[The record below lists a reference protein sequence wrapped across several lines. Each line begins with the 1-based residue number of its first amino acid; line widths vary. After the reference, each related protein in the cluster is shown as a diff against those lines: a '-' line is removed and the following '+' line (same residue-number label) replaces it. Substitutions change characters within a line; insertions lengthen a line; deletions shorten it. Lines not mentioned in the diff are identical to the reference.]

1 MRKQLTLGSLFD
13 GIGGFP
19 LAGIL
24 SGIQPVWAS
33 EIEPFPVRVTAVRF
47 PGMKHYGDI
56 HNLNGGEL
64 EPVDVITFGSPCQNL
79 SLAGARTGLAGEQS
93 SLFFEAVRIVRE
105 MREKTNG
112 TYPRWA
118 VWENV
123 PGALSSAGGDD
134 FRVVLE
140 SLVQI
145 KDPEAVIPM
154 PETRK
159 WLSAGEIMGDTYS
172 LAWRI
177 IDAAKG
183 WGVAQRRRRVFVVV
197 DLDGTCAGK
206 VLFESEGV
214 SRYTPPCGEA
224 RQGTAG
230 SAQKGAGEAG
240 GEGNK
245 TIAFE
250 PGIASRDGGHVWNEV
265 SGTIRAAMGDNQT
278 CVALDYNPTDSRIRI
293 KPDGICQ
300 TLTSRMGTGG
310 NQVPLTLKIRSGC
323 EGGGKGAI
331 WQVDSSATL
340 GCNNDQTLFVPKAY
354 GISSDQSNA
363 MLSDNPHS
371 GVYEADTSRT
381 LDCSGGSPACNQG
394 GIAVVEPI
402 AFTQNQRNEVRDLG
416 GQSGALSASPGMKQ
430 QTYVAAFMGG
440 QGVRAGGLGYREEQ
454 SPTLKAAPSGGNTVP
469 DIVYALQGNMIG
481 RKDEN
486 GPQGCGVNEEV
497 CFTLNTIDR
506 PAVVAPSYCMSV
518 GNNEHI
524 AQEASPTLTVR
535 DYKDPPLVG
544 KPSEAER
551 SPCPQER
558 PSAMLASGRE
568 QTGTITSRAASQK
581 AFLGNQEAFSG
592 DYFVLEEGKQ
602 PAYSLDRAAF
612 NQGENALFGISIE
625 EEQSQTL
632 TAQGPNAVAKPEDID
647 YVVRRLTPGE
657 CCRLQ
662 GYPDGWT
669 ENLGTEEPTDAEL
682 HWWAG
687 VFEDWYRAQGKA
699 AKPPSEARLRKWLKD
714 PRTDAAEY
722 KAYGNSVAV
731 PCVFFVLA
739 GIVWATENKTTEWS
753 DKP

>member
-1 MRKQLTLGSLFD
+1 MSKQLTLGSLFD

-19 LAGIL
+19 LAGMM
-24 SGIQPVWAS
+24 SGIKSLWAS
-33 EIEPFPVRVTAVRF
+33 EIVPFPVRVTAVRF
-47 PGMKHYGDI
+47 PDMKHYGDI

-64 EPVDVITFGSPCQNL
+64 EPVDIITFGSPCQNL

-93 SLFFEAVRIVRE
+93 SLFFEAVRVIRE
-105 MREKTNG
+105 MRDKTNG
-112 TYPRWA
+112 AYPRWA

-123 PGALSSAGGDD
+123 PGALSSARGDD
-134 FRVVLE
+134 FRAVLQ

-145 KDPEAVIPM
+145 KDSKATVPM
-154 PETRK
+154 PATGR
-159 WLSAGEIMGDTYS
+159 WLSAGEIQGCASALDDTYS

-197 DLDGTCAGK
+197 DFNGQRAGQ

-214 SRYTPPCGEA
+214 SGYTPPRGQT
-224 RQGTAG
+224 RQGTACG
-230 SAQKGAGEAG
+230 AQAHAGEAG
-240 GEGNK
+240 GEG
-245 TIAFE
+245 TA
-250 PGIASRDGGHVWNEV
+250 
-265 SGTIRAAMGDNQT
+265 
-278 CVALDYNPTDSRIRI
+278 VAVEFNPTDSRIKI
-293 KPDGICQ
+293 NKDGICQ
-300 TLTSRMGTGG
+300 TLTNRMGTGG

-331 WQVDSSATL
+331 WQVDSSATPD
-340 GCNNDQTLFVPKAY
+340 CKKDQTFFVPKAY

-371 GVYEADTSRT
+371 GIYEAGTSRT
-381 LDCSGGSPACNQG
+381 LDCSGGSPVCNQG

-416 GQSGALSASPGMKQ
+416 GQSGTLSASPGMKQ

-454 SPTLKAAPSGGNTVP
+454 SPTLKSAPSGGNTVP
-469 DIVYALQGNMIG
+469 DVVYALQGNMIG

-486 GPQGCGVNEEV
+486 GPQGCGVNEQI
-497 CFTLNTIDR
+497 CFTLTAVDR
-506 PAVVAPSYCMSV
+506 PAVAAPSYCMAV
-518 GNNEHI
+518 GNNEHL
-524 AQEASPTLTVR
+524 AEEASPTLTVR
-535 DYKDPPLVG
+535 DYKDSPLVG
-544 KPSEAER
+544 KPSADQLAC
-551 SPCPQER
+551 SQER
-558 PSAMLASGRE
+558 PTAMLASGKE

-592 DYFVLEEGKQ
+592 DYFVLEKDKQLSHGEQ

-632 TAQGPNAVAKPEDID
+632 TAQGPNAIAKPEDID
-647 YVVRRLTPGE
+647 YIVRRLTPGE

-682 HWWAG
+682 RWWAE
-687 VFEDWYRAQGKA
+687 VFEDWYRTQGKTT
-699 AKPPSEARLRKWLKD
+699 KRPSEMRLRKWLKD

-739 GIVWATENKTTEWS
+739 GIVWAAEKEAET
-753 DKP
+753 

>member
-1 MRKQLTLGSLFD
+1 MSKQLTLGSLFD

-19 LAGIL
+19 LAGML
-24 SGIQPVWAS
+24 FGIKPIWAS

-47 PGMKHYGDI
+47 PDMEHYGDI
-56 HNLNGGEL
+56 HSLNGGEL
-64 EPVDVITFGSPCQNL
+64 EPVDIITFGSPCQNL

-93 SLFFEAVRIVRE
+93 SLFFEAVRVIRE

-112 TYPRWA
+112 AYPRWA

-145 KDPEAVIPM
+145 KDAQATVPM
-154 PETRK
+154 PETGK
-159 WLSAGEIMGDTYS
+159 WLSAGEIQGCASALGDTYS

-183 WGVAQRRRRVFVVV
+183 WGVAQRRRRIFAVL
-197 DLDGTCAGK
+197 DLDGQCAGK

-214 SRYTPPCGEA
+214 SGYTPPRGQTW
-224 RQGTAG
+224 QGTAEG
-230 SAQKGAGEAG
+230 AQAGVGEAG
-240 GEGNK
+240 GEGS
-245 TIAFE
+245 A
-250 PGIASRDGGHVWNEV
+250 
-265 SGTIRAAMGDNQT
+265 
-278 CVALDYNPTDSRIRI
+278 VAVEFNPTDSRIKI
-293 KPDGICQ
+293 NEDGICQ
-300 TLTSRMGTGG
+300 TLTNRMGTGC

-323 EGGGKGAI
+323 EDGGKGPI

-363 MLSDNPHS
+363 MLSGNPHS
-371 GVYEADTSRT
+371 GIYEADTSRT

-402 AFTQNQRNEVRDLG
+402 VFTQNQRNEVRDLG

-469 DIVYALQGNMIG
+469 DVVYALQGNMIG

-486 GPQGCGVNEEV
+486 GPQGAGVNEEV

-506 PAVVAPSYCMSV
+506 PAVAAPCYCMSV

-524 AQEASPTLTVR
+524 AEEASPTLTVR

-544 KPSEAER
+544 KPSEAEQ
-551 SPCPQER
+551 SAFSQER
-558 PSAMLASGRE
+558 PTAILASGKA

-592 DYFVLEEGKQ
+592 DSFVLEEAKNPPRGNQ

-612 NQGENALFGISIE
+612 NQGENALFGISVE

-632 TAQGPNAVAKPEDID
+632 TAQGPNAVAKPEDVD
-647 YVVRRLTPGE
+647 YIVRRLTPGE

-682 HWWAG
+682 RWWAG
-687 VFEDWYRAQGKA
+687 VFEDWYRAQGKNG
-699 AKPPSEARLRKWLKD
+699 KPPSEAWLRKWLKD
-714 PRTDAAEY
+714 SRTDAAEY

-739 GIVWATENKTTEWS
+739 GIVWAVETEG
-753 DKP
+753 

>member
-1 MRKQLTLGSLFD
+1 MSKQLTLGSLFD

-19 LAGIL
+19 LAGML
-24 SGIQPVWAS
+24 SGVKPIWAS

-47 PGMKHYGDI
+47 PNMKHYGDI
-56 HNLNGGEL
+56 HSLNGGEL
-64 EPVDVITFGSPCQNL
+64 EPVDIITFGSPCQNL

-93 SLFFEAVRIVRE
+93 SLLFEAVRVIRE

-145 KDPEAVIPM
+145 KDSQAVIPM

-159 WLSAGEIMGDTYS
+159 WLSAGEILGDHYS

-183 WGVAQRRRRVFVVV
+183 WGVAQRRRRIFAVL
-197 DLDGTCAGK
+197 DLDGQCAGK
-206 VLFESEGV
+206 VLFESEGM
-214 SRYTPPCGEA
+214 SGYTPPRGQTW
-224 RQGTAG
+224 QGTAEG
-230 SAQKGAGEAG
+230 AQTGAGEAG
-240 GEGNK
+240 GEGS
-245 TIAFE
+245 A
-250 PGIASRDGGHVWNEV
+250 
-265 SGTIRAAMGDNQT
+265 
-278 CVALDYNPTDSRIRI
+278 VAVEFNPTDSRIKI
-293 KPDGICQ
+293 NKAGVCQ
-300 TLTSRMGTGG
+300 TLTNRMGTGG

-323 EGGGKGAI
+323 EGGGKGPI

-340 GCNNDQTLFVPKAY
+340 GGNNDQTLFVPKAY

-371 GVYEADTSRT
+371 GIYEADTSRT

-402 AFTQNQRNEVRDLG
+402 AFAQNQRDEVRDLG
-416 GQSGALSASPGMKQ
+416 NMAGALSASPGMKQ

-440 QGVRAGGLGYREEQ
+440 QGVRAGGLRYREEQ
-454 SPTLKAAPSGGNTVP
+454 SPTLKSAPSGGNTVP
-469 DIVYALQGNMIG
+469 DVVYALQGNMIG

-486 GPQGCGVNEEV
+486 GPQGTGVNEEV
-497 CFTLNTIDR
+497 CFTLTAVDR
-506 PAVVAPSYCMSV
+506 PAVAAPCYCMSV

-524 AQEASPTLTVR
+524 AEEASPTLTVR

-544 KPSEAER
+544 KPSEAEQPT
-551 SPCPQER
+551 SSQER
-558 PSAMLASGRE
+558 PTAMLASGKA

-592 DYFVLEEGKQ
+592 DYFVLEEGKNPLRGEQ

-612 NQGENALFGISIE
+612 NQGENALFGISVE

-632 TAQGPNAVAKPEDID
+632 TAQGPNAVAKPEDVD
-647 YVVRRLTPGE
+647 YIVRRLTPGE

-682 HWWAG
+682 RLWAG
-687 VFEDWYRAQGKA
+687 VFEEWYRAQGKIV
-699 AKPPSEARLRKWLKD
+699 KPPSEARLRKWLKD

-722 KAYGNSVAV
+722 KALGNSVAI

-739 GIVWATENKTTEWS
+739 GIVWATETEAE
-753 DKP
+753 DAAQ

>member
-1 MRKQLTLGSLFD
+1 
-13 GIGGFP
+13 
-19 LAGIL
+19 
-24 SGIQPVWAS
+24 
-33 EIEPFPVRVTAVRF
+33 
-47 PGMKHYGDI
+47 
-56 HNLNGGEL
+56 
-64 EPVDVITFGSPCQNL
+64 
-79 SLAGARTGLAGEQS
+79 
-93 SLFFEAVRIVRE
+93 
-105 MREKTNG
+105 
-112 TYPRWA
+112 
-118 VWENV
+118 
-123 PGALSSAGGDD
+123 
-134 FRVVLE
+134 
-140 SLVQI
+140 
-145 KDPEAVIPM
+145 
-154 PETRK
+154 
-159 WLSAGEIMGDTYS
+159 
-172 LAWRI
+172 
-177 IDAAKG
+177 
-183 WGVAQRRRRVFVVV
+183 
-197 DLDGTCAGK
+197 
-206 VLFESEGV
+206 
-214 SRYTPPCGEA
+214 
-224 RQGTAG
+224 
-230 SAQKGAGEAG
+230 
-240 GEGNK
+240 
-245 TIAFE
+245 
-250 PGIASRDGGHVWNEV
+250 
-265 SGTIRAAMGDNQT
+265 MGDNQT

-682 HWWAG
+682 RWWAG

>member
-1 MRKQLTLGSLFD
+1 MSKQLTLGSLFD

-19 LAGIL
+19 LAGML
-24 SGIQPVWAS
+24 SGITPIWAS

-47 PGMKHYGDI
+47 PDMKHYGDI
-56 HNLNGGEL
+56 HSLNGGEL
-64 EPVDVITFGSPCQNL
+64 EPVDIITFGSPCQNL

-93 SLFFEAVRIVRE
+93 SLFFEAVRVIRE

-112 TYPRWA
+112 THPRWA

-145 KDPEAVIPM
+145 KGSQAVIPM
-154 PETRK
+154 PDKGGRDEAPTSLEDTTVPQGRTQRTAKRCDGRHGK
-159 WLSAGEIMGDTYS
+159 WLSAGEILGDHYS

-183 WGVAQRRRRVFVVV
+183 WGVAQRRRRIFAVL
-197 DLDGTCAGK
+197 DLDGQCAGK

-214 SRYTPPCGEA
+214 SGYTPPRGQA
-224 RQGTAG
+224 RQGTAEG
-230 SAQKGAGEAG
+230 AQTGAGEAG
-240 GEGNK
+240 GK
-245 TIAFE
+245 
-250 PGIASRDGGHVWNEV
+250 
-265 SGTIRAAMGDNQT
+265 GTA
-278 CVALDYNPTDSRIRI
+278 VAVEFNPTDSRIKI
-293 KPDGICQ
+293 NKAGVCQ
-300 TLTSRMGTGG
+300 TLTNRMGTGG

-323 EGGGKGAI
+323 EGGGKGPI

-340 GCNNDQTLFVPKAY
+340 GGNNDQTLFVPKAY

-371 GVYEADTSRT
+371 GIYEADTSRT

-402 AFTQNQRNEVRDLG
+402 AFTQNQRNEVRDLD
-416 GQSGALSASPGMKQ
+416 GQSGALAANPGMKQ

-454 SPTLKAAPSGGNTVP
+454 SPTLKSAPSGGNTVP
-469 DIVYALQGNMIG
+469 DVVYALQGNMIG

-486 GPQGCGVNEEV
+486 GPQGAGVNEEV

-506 PAVVAPSYCMSV
+506 PAVVAPSYSARTLV
-518 GNNEHI
+518 NTEI
-524 AQEASPTLTVR
+524 QEEVTPALMAR
-535 DYKDPPLVG
+535 DFKDPMTVS
-544 KPSEAER
+544 KPSN
-551 SPCPQER
+551 
-558 PSAMLASGRE
+558 
-568 QTGTITSRAASQK
+568 IT
-581 AFLGNQEAFSG
+581 
-592 DYFVLEEGKQ
+592 Q

-612 NQGENALFGISIE
+612 NQGENALFGISVE

-632 TAQGPNAVAKPEDID
+632 TAQGPNAVAKPENVD
-647 YVVRRLTPGE
+647 YIVRRLTPGE

-682 HWWAG
+682 RLWAG
-687 VFEDWYRAQGKA
+687 VFEEWYRAQGKN
-699 AKPPSEARLRKWLKD
+699 AKPPSEARLRKWLKE

-739 GIVWATENKTTEWS
+739 GIVWAAETEG
-753 DKP
+753 